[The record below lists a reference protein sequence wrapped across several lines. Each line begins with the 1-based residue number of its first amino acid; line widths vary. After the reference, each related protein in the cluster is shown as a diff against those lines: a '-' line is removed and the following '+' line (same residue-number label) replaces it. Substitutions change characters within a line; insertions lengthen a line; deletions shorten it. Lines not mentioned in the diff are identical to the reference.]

1 MGGGRIWEWGA
12 LRGECQVICALAASG
27 GDGCDTQGAEGKK
40 TSCWS
45 CETEEDQSGSEVVN
59 KAGCSPSGATLQD
72 VAETRDLQLR
82 QDAALQQMQL

>member
-1 MGGGRIWEWGA
+1 MLSEENVRSFVPWL
-12 LRGECQVICALAASG
+12 LRG
-27 GDGCDTQGAEGKK
+27 GDGCDTEGAEGKK

-72 VAETRDLQLR
+72 AAETRDLQLR
-82 QDAALQQMQL
+82 RDAALQQTQP